1 MATESVEIMLKL
13 PKSVLALMDSTETS
27 IGQTI
32 MEQLLLLCTTAV
44 RFHLEKPRKSQGI
57 SVWQMNQILA
67 KHDVSLDY
75 TAEDAA
81 QDWNTLRE
89 VFRLSAREYQ
99 RVINLWKTEQE

>member
-1 MATESVEIMLKL
+1 MAIESVEIMLKL
-13 PKSVLALMDSTETS
+13 PKSILAVMGSTETS
-27 IGQTI
+27 IGQSI
-32 MEQLLLLCTTAV
+32 METVAV
-44 RFHLEKPRKSQGI
+44 ALYHRRQISLGKAAEIAGI

-89 VFRLSAREYQ
+89 VFA
-99 RVINLWKTEQE
+99 

>member
-1 MATESVEIMLKL
+1 MATENVEIMLKL
-13 PKSVLALMDSTETS
+13 PKSILAVMGSTETD

-32 MEQLLLLCTTAV
+32 METVAV
-44 RFHLEKPRKSQGI
+44 ALYHRRQISLGKAAEIAGI

-89 VFRLSAREYQ
+89 VL
-99 RVINLWKTEQE
+99 KT

>member
-1 MATESVEIMLKL
+1 MAIESVEIMLKL
-13 PKSVLALMDSTETS
+13 PKSILAVMGSTETS
-27 IGQTI
+27 IEQSI
-32 MEQLLLLCTTAV
+32 METVAV
-44 RFHLEKPRKSQGI
+44 SLYRHRQISLGKAAEIAEI

-89 VFRLSAREYQ
+89 VL
-99 RVINLWKTEQE
+99 KT

>member
-32 MEQLLLLCTTAV
+32 METVAV
-44 RFHLEKPRKSQGI
+44 ALYHRRQISLGKAAEIAGI

-89 VFRLSAREYQ
+89 VL
-99 RVINLWKTEQE
+99 KT

>member
-1 MATESVEIMLKL
+1 MVTENVEVMLKL
-13 PKSVLALMDSTETS
+13 PKSILALMGSTETN
-27 IGQTI
+27 IGQSIIETV
-32 MEQLLLLCTTAV
+32 AV
-44 RFHLEKPRKSQGI
+44 ALYHRRQISLGKAAEIAGI

-89 VFRLSAREYQ
+89 VL
-99 RVINLWKTEQE
+99 KT

>member
-32 MEQLLLLCTTAV
+32 METVAV
-44 RFHLEKPRKSQGI
+44 ALYHRRQISLGKAAEIAGI

-89 VFRLSAREYQ
+89 VFA
-99 RVINLWKTEQE
+99 

>member
-32 MEQLLLLCTTAV
+32 METVAV
-44 RFHLEKPRKSQGI
+44 ALYHRRQISLGKAAEIAGI

-89 VFRLSAREYQ
+89 VIA
-99 RVINLWKTEQE
+99 